1 MFLVFALRRYDE
13 QYFKKLK
20 LSFWVYNH
28 RFLVSTHMEILHK
41 QKETF
46 CHHFMRN
53 KIQQKKKKHTLQY
66 S

>member
-28 RFLVSTHMEILHK
+28 RFLVSTRMEILHK
-41 QKETF
+41 QK
-46 CHHFMRN
+46 
-53 KIQQKKKKHTLQY
+53 
-66 S
+66 